1 MIFLIKSCKIKNKTM
16 KQLNIKLVK
25 QKGNKN
31 CWAACLSMAL
41 QVFDIQKTEKDICS
55 LFGEYNGM
63 SLDILH
69 HELPTQFPDLHSIYQ
84 SELDSQNPNP
94 ILSFDQIKGYID
106 KNQPILIGV
115 YQYNGLLAHALLIY
129 GYDENNNNVILADP
143 WIGQEVIMDYK
154 NLTQH
159 VFWVETL
166 IITQ

>member
-1 MIFLIKSCKIKNKTM
+1 M

-41 QVFDIQKTEKDICS
+41 QVFDIQKTEKELCN
-55 LFGEYNGM
+55 LFGEDNGM
-63 SLDILH
+63 SLDDLH
-69 HELPTQFPDLHSIYQ
+69 IQLPKQFPDLHSTYQ
-84 SELDSQNPNP
+84 SELDAQNPNP
-94 ILSFDQIKGYID
+94 ILSFEQIKECID
-106 KNQPILIGV
+106 NGLPILIGV

-129 GYDENNNNVILADP
+129 GYDESNNNVILADP
-143 WIGQEVIMDYK
+143 WTGQEVIMDYK
-154 NLTQH
+154 NLTQN